1 MAQAGPGLEAH
12 RHRKARTR
20 AAEEQQS
27 KASAMNAKRRQGKA
41 KLCGGKDVRSACK
54 PRLRVGI
61 DWLCLAKRRQRVAG
75 KCFGSAQIREAG
87 ALHRDDLP
95 GKARRRRSLAMN
107 EHRLGL
113 ALLRVGTA
121 LHSHAPRGHRMA
133 FLGVA
138 ALHGI
143 TSLRHC
149 KALHSVAQA
158 QQGGERQ
165 STGRARRPAERRGQG
180 LALKRNGTASR
191 RSAAHRNSTA
201 HISGAAAQPSVEQ
214 RLQNNSGPGTG
225 TSQLETQLKD
235 CQTSQAKPSASG
247 PRKEA

>member
-1 MAQAGPGLEAH
+1 M
-12 RHRKARTR
+12 
-20 AAEEQQS
+20 
-27 KASAMNAKRRQGKA
+27 
-41 KLCGGKDVRSACK
+41 RSAGK

-107 EHRLGL
+107 AHRLGL

-133 FLGVA
+133 FIGVA

-143 TSLRHC
+143 TSLRQLHC
-149 KALHSVAQA
+149 MASHFSAQA

-165 STGRARRPAERRGQG
+165 STGRARRPAERRWKC
-180 LALKRNGTASR
+180 LALKRDGTASR

-201 HISGAAAQPSVEQ
+201 QISGAAAQPSVEQ
-214 RLQNNSGPGTG
+214 RLQNNSGPGDRQVTR
-225 TSQLETQLKD
+225 QETRLKIA
-235 CQTSQAKPSASG
+235 TSQAFPSAPG
-247 PRKEA
+247 PREEEI